1 MLRVYNRFL
10 DLLTETSRFQSLQY
24 PIDFHGVGQFE
35 LHINEN
41 LHGAEHMQKD
51 NVIALSSH
59 KAGIIRTIENT
70 LGEDGKASET
80 IKVSGYTTDGI
91 MSKRATIPPKDKSH
105 DTINDDAE
113 TVMKHYA
120 EKHFL
125 NPDDPGRKMPNF
137 MIAPNKG
144 RGKKIKWESRFKNVA
159 EELEEISKE
168 TGLGWCVY
176 LDFRTK
182 KYIFDVVESKDLT
195 QSNSQGNNPVF
206 FSPDFGTIKSQTF
219 IDSDNDLRNFAYIG
233 GQGEGVDRKIVTI
246 GEAKG
251 WNRIETFIDARDV
264 SDEYDRD
271 DDEYDEDADDN
282 KRPEEE
288 IEQDLIDR
296 GNKKMEDMQR
306 LLSFEA
312 EILTPVTRKS
322 YEYESDG
329 YIYHAQPR
337 RRAVVKNT
345 TITPFEYEV
354 DFNIGDI
361 VDVFN
366 KKWGVSLST
375 PIVEILEIHEQGGF
389 RIEATFGETRPTIT
403 KKLKRKF
410 DDIEDID
417 KQEKYYEYVDKKI
430 DKVEKKT
437 TADYKP

>member
-1 MLRVYNRFL
+1 
-10 DLLTETSRFQSLQY
+10 
-24 PIDFHGVGQFE
+24 
-35 LHINEN
+35 
-41 LHGAEHMQKD
+41 
-51 NVIALSSH
+51 
-59 KAGIIRTIENT
+59 
-70 LGEDGKASET
+70 
-80 IKVSGYTTDGI
+80 
-91 MSKRATIPPKDKSH
+91 
-105 DTINDDAE
+105 
-113 TVMKHYA
+113 
-120 EKHFL
+120 
-125 NPDDPGRKMPNF
+125 
-137 MIAPNKG
+137 
-144 RGKKIKWESRFKNVA
+144 IKWESRFKNVA

-176 LDFRTK
+176 LDFRKK

-329 YIYHAQPR
+329 YLYHAKPR
-337 RRAVVKNT
+337 RKIRVRNK
-345 TITPFEYEV
+345 TITQFEYEV

-417 KQEKYYEYVDKKI
+417 KQEKYYEYVNKKNNEI
-430 DKVEKKT
+430 KKEVKPST
-437 TADYKP
+437 EPLWTGVLLVMPDHEIKPSKKLSECANGWILQWQTYVVGEGAKKSNLQFTFIPKITLKIGEGIGHKSTLSRRDYFITKYYYISDNMITGYKDNNTGVNNDLVLTAVFEW